1 MPPAEAVNQASPGEP
16 ASRIG
21 DMKRQAWIAAAFAA
35 FCLAAGAIAADEYR
49 LQSLR
54 IEHPFA
60 RATPPGAKSG
70 GAYLTIVNSGT
81 TVATLVGAVS
91 PVAGAVE
98 LHQMAMDG
106 GVMTMRAVRAVD
118 VPPGGKLELKPGG
131 YHFMLLDL
139 KQPLKVGDKLPLK
152 LSFQNLGTI
161 EVAIEV
167 EAMDAGSSMTHKQ

>member
-1 MPPAEAVNQASPGEP
+1 
-16 ASRIG
+16 
-21 DMKRQAWIAAAFAA
+21 MKRQAWVAAAFAA
-35 FCLAAGAIAADEYR
+35 FCLAAGGEIAADEYR

-81 TVATLVGAVS
+81 APATLVGAAS

-167 EAMDAGSSMTHKQ
+167 EAMDAGSSMTHKR